1 MRWIPLFLMIFIL
14 VAAMA
19 DFFFRGIS
27 GLPEFMTGVRTWNE
41 ILYAFSLTVGFIAW
55 IRYKYSWYKDE
66 RLSWGRRIESLGAIA
81 MFIFIVVGGLIM
93 GTSHPI
99 WMNINTHLN
108 AELSMTAYGLIGIFE
123 CIVVYRLIKMRT
135 WESTI
140 FALVVFLWLLTNTP
154 LTIYIVPGA
163 FELAQWVLT
172 YWSGTGGMV
181 LAMLTTI
188 GAIGMGVR
196 AVLGLEKGILSGVT
210 AH

>member
-1 MRWIPLFLMIFIL
+1 MRWIPLLLMIFIM
-14 VAAMA
+14 VCAMA

-27 GLPEFMTGVRTWNE
+27 GLPEFMTSVRTWNE
-41 ILYAFSLTVGFIAW
+41 ILYAFSLTVGFVAW
-55 IRYKYSWYKDE
+55 IRYKYSWFKDE
-66 RLSWGRRIESLGAIA
+66 RLSWGRRIESIGAIA
-81 MFIFIVVGGLIM
+81 MFLFIVIGGLIM
-93 GTSHPI
+93 TTDHPI
-99 WMNINTHLN
+99 WANINQHLN

-163 FELAQWVLT
+163 FSLAQWVLT

-196 AVLGLEKGILSGVT
+196 AVLGLERGILSGVT